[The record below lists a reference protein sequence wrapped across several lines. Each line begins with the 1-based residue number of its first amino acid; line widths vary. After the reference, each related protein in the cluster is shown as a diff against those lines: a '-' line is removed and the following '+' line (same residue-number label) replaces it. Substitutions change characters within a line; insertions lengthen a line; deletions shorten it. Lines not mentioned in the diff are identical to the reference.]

1 MADKPTIHF
10 IPASTNEDRIRFF
23 GTLMP
28 ALLLLKQSPLQFVRF
43 QILTRLTPRADVAD
57 FIQSETDD
65 VGQAGDVWLFIHRWH
80 TDTFDAITFGRAKT
94 FLARL
99 TRLVRRA
106 GYTTEAL
113 DPLSPRINLPKLAA
127 QAGLGDLSPY
137 ELLVHPAFGPRLIIS
152 GLRTDAPLRNGVPL
166 NLSPRWE
173 GKGCTDCLA
182 CLKACPQ
189 EPVKNG
195 VVSLRLCQT
204 CAQCLAICPV
214 GKKT

>member
-10 IPASTNEDRIRFF
+10 IPASTDEDRIRFF

-28 ALLLLKQSPLQFVRF
+28 ALLLLKQSPLQFVRS
-43 QILTRLTPRADVAD
+43 QILARLTPRADVAD

-65 VGQAGDVWLFIHRWH
+65 VGQVNSVWLFIHRWH
-80 TDTFDAITFGRAKT
+80 TDTFDPITFGRAKT

-99 TRLVRRA
+99 TRLLRRA
-106 GYTTEAL
+106 GYTAETL

-152 GLRTDAPLRNGVPL
+152 GLRTDFPIK
-166 NLSPRWE
+166 LSPHWE

-189 EPVKNG
+189 KPIKNG
-195 VVSLRLCQT
+195 VVSLRLCQA
-204 CAQCLAICPV
+204 CAQCLAVCPV
-214 GKKT
+214 GKKD

>member
-1 MADKPTIHF
+1 MTKRPAILF

-28 ALLLLKQSPLQFVRF
+28 ALLLLKRSPLQFIRF
-43 QILTRLTPRADVAD
+43 QILARLTPRADVAD

-65 VGQAGDVWLFIHRWH
+65 VGQVNSVWLFIHRWH
-80 TDTFDAITFGRAKT
+80 TDTFDPITFGRAKT
-94 FLARL
+94 FLVRLARL
-99 TRLVRRA
+99 LHRS
-106 GYTTEAL
+106 GYTAEAL

-127 QAGLGDLSPY
+127 QAGLGNLSPY
-137 ELLVHPAFGPRLIIS
+137 ELLVHPTFGPRVIIS
-152 GLRTDAPLRNGVPL
+152 GLRTNFPL

-173 GKGCTDCLA
+173 GKGCTNCLA

-204 CAQCLAICPV
+204 CAQCLAVCPV